1 MHVPGCLPPLQPAP
15 HAGRYHRPGDDWPLY
30 ASLDRDTMWAE
41 RARATDGRVPPAED
55 PRWVCAFD
63 VDLAV
68 LDLRDAS
75 TRRALGVSLAH
86 LVGPWSPDTPNAATL
101 TVASV
106 ARNLGV
112 EAMIVP
118 SAAHENGWN
127 LAVLPLAFD
136 RLQLVR
142 RRREH
147 PPEEQS

>member
-1 MHVPGCLPPLQPAP
+1 
-15 HAGRYHRPGDDWPLY
+15 
-30 ASLDRDTMWAE
+30 
-41 RARATDGRVPPAED
+41 
-55 PRWVCAFD
+55 
-63 VDLAV
+63 
-68 LDLRDAS
+68 
-75 TRRALGVSLAH
+75 LGVSLAH

-106 ARNLGV
+106 ARDLGV

-136 RLQLVR
+136 RLRLVR